1 MVRVYFKETKL
12 LNIMHIE
19 AIHQYIYFFQGHE
32 TLETSDNCLE
42 NIVNGLEFGAGVQM
56 RAWVQITLILLL
68 EKQFHM
74 HILIVYYLQ
83 KRKT

>member
-1 MVRVYFKETKL
+1 
-12 LNIMHIE
+12 MHME

-68 EKQFHM
+68 EAIPYEHSDS
-74 HILIVYYLQ
+74 ILSSKEKNMINS
-83 KRKT
+83 RT